1 MATAQ
6 PDYTCKLP
14 PRLIAKA
21 EAELREKPQWR
32 ERDIQALR
40 DMVVAVPGLH
50 ARTDDAFLLRFLRA
64 RKFDYD
70 RALQLVLN
78 YYQIRCE
85 FKEIFCRFVPSA
97 IREVLDDGLIHVL
110 PYRDSNGCRVIILRP
125 GCWDPVEKRYPLYD
139 VMRAMLMVL
148 EKLVQEEATQ
158 VNGVVLINDLSG
170 VTWKHVKEVIRSG
183 YIKSMLSTVQDAFPL
198 RLKGIHYINEPSVFG
213 YISPLFKPF
222 VKEKLG
228 TRLHFHGG
236 NHAGLFDFIHQD
248 ILPRDLEFGGLGP
261 RLPTKDFHN
270 MLLTCDE
277 EFLEYSN
284 YFLEECSMSKF
295 QRREDGTVE
304 CLTGV
309 YKMSVD

>member
-183 YIKSMLSTVQDAFPL
+183 YIKSMLSTVQ
-198 RLKGIHYINEPSVFG
+198 
-213 YISPLFKPF
+213 
-222 VKEKLG
+222 
-228 TRLHFHGG
+228 LHFHGG